1 MVLLSMCQ
9 IVKASIGIMISFQQ
23 RTKIQCSYCHS
34 VNIRPSKWVSHAER
48 NSHPGSHPFRCLD
61 CSKRF
66 FGDRNASHS
75 SPKILLLST
84 AVLSVVLLVGV
95 IVFFFST
102 SEQSS
107 QKDLQPEPFES
118 LNSGK
123 DIASMLKAS
132 EKGDAKAQLEL
143 GQILLKESG
152 GAPKKTAV
160 AVRWITSSA
169 NSGNADAM
177 VVLGRLS
184 KTGMAVLQSYDQ
196 TLKWM
201 QAAAKQGNPDGM
213 LELGRL
219 YRDGIAV
226 ERDTVQAYIWMNRA
240 AAMHNLTA
248 AKERDLIARALTADK
263 LKEAQSQSSIDAQ
276 LKSQ

>member
-1 MVLLSMCQ
+1 
-9 IVKASIGIMISFQQ
+9 MISFQQ
-23 RTKIQCSYCHS
+23 RTKNQCSHCHS

-66 FGDRNASHS
+66 FGEKHASHS
-75 SPKILLLST
+75 SPKTLILTVALLCV
-84 AVLSVVLLVGV
+84 ALL
-95 IVFFFST
+95 IAAAIFLFST
-102 SEQSS
+102 SESDPKKHLQAEPSELLNPS
-107 QKDLQPEPFES
+107 NDL
-118 LNSGK
+118 G
-123 DIASMLKAS
+123 SMLKAA
-132 EKGDAKAQLEL
+132 EAGDAKAQLDL

-152 GAPKKTAV
+152 GTAKKTAV

-177 VVLGRLS
+177 VALGRLS
-184 KTGMAVLQSYDQ
+184 KKGMGVLQSYDQ

-201 QAAAKQGNPDGM
+201 QAAAKLGNPDGM

-226 ERDTVQAYIWMNRA
+226 ERDAVQAYIWMNRS
-240 AAMHNLTA
+240 AAMHNLSA
-248 AKERDLIARALTADK
+248 AKERDLIARAFTADK
-263 LKEAQSQSSIDAQ
+263 LKEAQSQSSIETQ